1 MVLLRIIMVSAVL
14 LGFYFLFLEK
24 EKMFRFNRF
33 YLLTALVFSYAVPWM
48 VVTLPAAD
56 HTAALLVAE
65 PSVSQM
71 VGLTSE
77 KKAWNWDQA
86 GLWIYISVTLCFL
99 GNFLV
104 SLLKIINLKG
114 CDHNIHSFKIRI
126 LDRSHTAFSFWNTMY
141 ISADYM
147 RDKQIE
153 KRIFLHE
160 KAHLRQKHSLDLI
173 FIQLLMVFSWFN
185 PLLWGYRKA
194 MVNNHEFLADEEV
207 LQSETDIRSYCNLIL
222 HESML
227 QQRFPLVNSFNFNST
242 KKRFSMM
249 NTQKTKMTNLK
260 KVMTFP
266 LFVGL
271 AVWSV
276 QKIHATV
283 PSAVITDEKYQK
295 IQKEFSVNVSSGI
308 NLQEN
313 GQQDVYAEKVTTDTI
328 KKKKTVEEVA
338 KAEPEENKNPLEPLP
353 NPYDIAAEFPGGMGA
368 LRKKFA
374 EVFNVSQLNGKGTLK
389 TFISFRISQD
399 GIVDHFKAE
408 GTDAAFNAEAEKAII
423 AANGNTVWKPA
434 EKDGK
439 PVSAVFKF
447 PVVMNF
453 Q

>member
-1 MVLLRIIMVSAVL
+1 
-14 LGFYFLFLEK
+14 
-24 EKMFRFNRF
+24 
-33 YLLTALVFSYAVPWM
+33 
-48 VVTLPAAD
+48 
-56 HTAALLVAE
+56 
-65 PSVSQM
+65 
-71 VGLTSE
+71 
-77 KKAWNWDQA
+77 
-86 GLWIYISVTLCFL
+86 
-99 GNFLV
+99 
-104 SLLKIINLKG
+104 
-114 CDHNIHSFKIRI
+114 
-126 LDRSHTAFSFWNTMY
+126 
-141 ISADYM
+141 
-147 RDKQIE
+147 
-153 KRIFLHE
+153 
-160 KAHLRQKHSLDLI
+160 
-173 FIQLLMVFSWFN
+173 
-185 PLLWGYRKA
+185 
-194 MVNNHEFLADEEV
+194 
-207 LQSETDIRSYCNLIL
+207 
-222 HESML
+222 
-227 QQRFPLVNSFNFNST
+227 
-242 KKRFSMM
+242 M

-328 KKKKTVEEVA
+328 KKKKPVEEVA

-389 TFISFRISQD
+389 TFVSFRISQD